1 MALTISFLLSRSFFF
16 RDFFF
21 VAFKFV
27 SLSPFAAP
35 PRTLKLIKI
44 CIFHDIYIGLRYS
57 SGQRHVAL
65 FNELPGDV
73 GRGGGFSGSIF
84 TYVLRFASAITPCTF
99 ATRAVHG
106 PRWVKNATQTNDGAI
121 AFCVRGSSFFVPSS
135 VVHFPH
141 SQHSSTLNTLRL
153 ANADSFVL
161 LMGLRGCP
169 VRAVD
174 VSKGRRCKGV
184 YYTRNPWL
192 LVDLQ

>member
-1 MALTISFLLSRSFFF
+1 MHLSWYLHWAQVLERAAARSTF
-16 RDFFF
+16 
-21 VAFKFV
+21 
-27 SLSPFAAP
+27 
-35 PRTLKLIKI
+35 
-44 CIFHDIYIGLRYS
+44 
-57 SGQRHVAL
+57 QRASRGCR
-65 FNELPGDV
+65 E
-73 GRGGGFSGSIF
+73 GGGVSGSIF
-84 TYVLRFASAITPCTF
+84 TYVLRFTLAITPCTF